1 MTDKKLWIILGLFF
15 AITIAAS
22 FGTSLTMNSAKYAQV
37 SREIVESGDWI
48 NLTIAGEAYDQKPP
62 LMFWAGAMMYRIFGV
77 SDFSFKL
84 AVLLLSLPGIIA
96 TYLLTKL
103 LYNKKTAAY
112 ATVFWVL
119 SLGYIYFHNDPHTDT
134 ALSSMVMLA
143 IWLLVRYFE
152 KGNFLYYIGGIISVG
167 LAMLA
172 KGPVGMVIPAM
183 AIGAHLIG
191 HRRWKD
197 IFHWQWLVAVPL
209 LLLAIT
215 PALIGLYNQFG
226 MEGIKF
232 YFWTNNVGRIT
243 GSYQGTNTDPVFY
256 LHTALYV
263 LAPVSVLAYFGFGQK
278 IAAFI
283 SGIRNKVMDTE
294 LYTMGGILP
303 YILVLSMAKM
313 KNPHYM
319 LAISP
324 LMMILAANF
333 LQRYLSEEVKPAIF
347 KTIRTLH
354 YIIGIAFWILIG
366 LFVFWIYPEDKLIY
380 WLLLGLFLTAVAWV
394 AIRQTSFNKEF
405 GILAFSFT
413 AFLFSL
419 FFSFY
424 PHMKTYHAP
433 YQAIEIINEETGNM
447 GQIHLFLPEGKYW
460 ELFYYCKNV
469 GTYYETVDE
478 IDQLMS
484 ETGDWIFTGT
494 KGLKLILDRK
504 PDTRVIEF
512 NHRQIAQQTPAFLNP
527 KTRASKL
534 SKLYLVKLPNEGN
547 R

>member
-15 AITIAAS
+15 AMTIVAS

-62 LMFWAGAMMYRIFGV
+62 LMFWAGALMYKMFGI
-77 SDFSFKL
+77 SDLTFRL
-84 AVLLLSLPGIIA
+84 AILLLSIPGILA
-96 TYLLTKL
+96 TYRLTEL
-103 LYNKKTAAY
+103 LYDRKTAAY

-134 ALSSMVMLA
+134 ALSSMVMVS

-152 KGNFLYYIGGIISVG
+152 KGNFLWFIGGIIAVG
-167 LAMLA
+167 FAMLA

-183 AIGAHLIG
+183 AIGAHLIL
-191 HRRWKD
+191 HRRWND
-197 IFHWQWLVAVPL
+197 IFHWRWLVAVPL
-209 LLLAIT
+209 LFLTIT

-243 GSYQGTNTDPVFY
+243 GSYQGSNTDPVFY

-263 LAPVSVLAYFGFGQK
+263 LAPFSVLAYAGFGQK
-278 IAAFI
+278 IALLYT
-283 SGIRNKVMDTE
+283 GIRNKTIETE
-294 LYTMGGILP
+294 LYSLGGILP
-303 YILVLSMAKM
+303 YILVLSVAKM

-333 LQRYLSEEVKPAIF
+333 LQSYLSGALRF
-347 KTIRTLH
+347 TTQKTIRILH
-354 YIIGIAFWILIG
+354 YIVGGSFWILIG
-366 LFVFWIYPEDKLIY
+366 LFVFWIYPEDKIGY
-380 WLLLGLFLTAVAWV
+380 WLLIGLFVTAVIWV
-394 AIRQTSFNKEF
+394 VLRQKSFSREF
-405 GILAFSFT
+405 GVLTISFT

-419 FFSFY
+419 FVSFY

-433 YQAIEIINEETGNM
+433 YQAIAIINRETKNDE
-447 GQIHLFLPEGKYW
+447 QVHLFLPQGRYW
-460 ELFYYCKNV
+460 ELFFYCRNV
-469 GTYYETVDE
+469 GKYYETKDD
-478 IDQLMS
+478 INQLMAH
-484 ETGDWIFTGT
+484 TGDWVFTEQRGVD
-494 KGLKLILDRK
+494 LILEKEPSARI
-504 PDTRVIEF
+504 IEF
-512 NHRQIAQQTPAFLNP
+512 DHRQIARQTPAFLNP
-527 KTRASKL
+527 KTRSSKL
-534 SKLYLVKLPNEGN
+534 SKLYLVKLPETSGL
-547 R
+547 

>member
-15 AITIAAS
+15 AITIIAS

-62 LMFWAGAMMYRIFGV
+62 LLFWAGAIMYKFFGI
-77 SDFSFKL
+77 SDFTFRL
-84 AVLLLSLPGIIA
+84 AVLLLSLPGILA
-96 TYLLTKL
+96 TYRLTEL
-103 LYNKKTAAY
+103 LYNRRTAIY
-112 ATVFWVL
+112 AIFFWVI

-134 ALSSMVMLA
+134 ALASMVMLA

-152 KGNFLYYIGGIISVG
+152 KGNFLWFMGGIVSVG

-191 HRRWKD
+191 HRRWND
-197 IFHWQWLVAVPL
+197 IFHWRWLVAVPL
-209 LLLAIT
+209 LFLTIT

-243 GSYQGTNTDPVFY
+243 GSYQGSNTDPIFY

-263 LAPVSVLAYFGFGQK
+263 LAPFSVLAYAGFGRK
-278 IAAFI
+278 IAMVI
-283 SGIRNKVMDTE
+283 SGVRKKVLDNE
-294 LYTMGGILP
+294 LYTLGGILP
-303 YILVLSMAKM
+303 YLLVLSVAKM

-324 LMMILAANF
+324 LLMILGAQF
-333 LQRYLSEEVKPAIF
+333 LQIYLSGNLSNVTQ
-347 KTIRTLH
+347 KTIRILH
-354 YIIGIAFWILIG
+354 YSVGGSFWLLIG
-366 LFVFWIYPEDKLIY
+366 LFVFWIYPENKLSY
-380 WLLLGLFLTAVAWV
+380 WLLIGLFMAASIWVLVRLTSYD
-394 AIRQTSFNKEF
+394 REF
-405 GILAFSFT
+405 GILTISFT

-433 YQAIEIINEETGNM
+433 YQAIEIVNSETTNDE
-447 GQIHLFLPEGKYW
+447 QIHLFLPQGRYW
-460 ELFYYCKNV
+460 ELFFYCKNV
-469 GTYYETVDE
+469 GTYYETADE
-478 IDQLMS
+478 IDNLMTQS
-484 ETGDWIFTGT
+484 GDWIFTEP
-494 KGLKLILDRK
+494 KGLKLILERE
-504 PDTRVIEF
+504 PSARIIEF
-512 NHRQIAQQTPAFLNP
+512 EHRQIARQTPAFLNP

-534 SKLYLVKLPNEGN
+534 SKLYLVKLPVSAD

>member
-1 MTDKKLWIILGLFF
+1 MTDKKLWIILGIFF

-22 FGTSLTMNSAKYAQV
+22 FSTSLTMNSAKYAQV

-62 LMFWAGAMMYRIFGV
+62 LMFWAGALMYKIFGV
-77 SDFSFKL
+77 SDFSFKWAIL
-84 AVLLLSLPGIIA
+84 ILSIPGILA
-96 TYLLTKL
+96 TFKLAEL
-103 LYNKKTAAY
+103 LYNRKTATY

-152 KGNFLYYIGGIISVG
+152 KGNFLFFIGGIISVG
-167 LAMLA
+167 LAMVA

-183 AIGAHLIG
+183 AIAAHLIG

-209 LLLAIT
+209 LFLAIS

-226 MEGIKF
+226 MKGIKF

-263 LAPVSVLAYFGFGQK
+263 LAPFSVLAYAGLFQK
-278 IAAFI
+278 ITGLV
-283 SGIRNKVMDTE
+283 SGLRNKVMETE
-294 LYTMGGILP
+294 LYTLGGILP
-303 YILVLSMAKM
+303 YALVLSVAKM

-324 LMMILAANF
+324 LLMILAANF
-333 LQRYLSEEVKPAIF
+333 LQRYLSKDIKPSIF
-347 KTIRTLH
+347 KGIRTLH
-354 YIIGIAFWILIG
+354 YVIGISFWLLIG
-366 LFVFWIYPEDKLIY
+366 LFVFWIYPEHKLSY
-380 WLLLGLFLTAVAWV
+380 WLLIGLFLAA
-394 AIRQTSFNKEF
+394 AIWAFVRQNSFNREF
-405 GILAFSFT
+405 GVLTFSFM

-419 FFSFY
+419 FYSVY

-433 YQAIEIINEETGNM
+433 YQAIEIVNSETSGPE
-447 GQIHLFLPEGKYW
+447 QIHLFLPEGRYW
-460 ELFYYCKNV
+460 ELFFYCKNV
-469 GTYYETVDE
+469 GTYYATVDE
-478 IDQLMS
+478 IDQLMGES
-484 ETGDWIFTGT
+484 GDWIFTGH
-494 KGLKLILDRK
+494 KGLNLILERE
-504 PDTRVIEF
+504 PSARVVEF
-512 NHRQIAQQTPAFLNP
+512 EHRQIARQTPAFLNP
-527 KTRASKL
+527 KTRAEKL
-534 SKLYLVKLPNEGN
+534 SKLYLVKLPKSANQ
-547 R
+547 